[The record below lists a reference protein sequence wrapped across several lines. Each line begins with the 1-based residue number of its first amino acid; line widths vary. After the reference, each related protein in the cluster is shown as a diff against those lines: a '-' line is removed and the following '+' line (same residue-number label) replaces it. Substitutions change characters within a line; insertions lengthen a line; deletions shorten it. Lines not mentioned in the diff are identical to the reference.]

1 MARRVFEKECAPC
14 EIAARQKMTGDER
27 PPSPGWQFVR
37 AKKWLV
43 LAVSLAMIVPCL
55 WHRRIEAG
63 DLGSHVYN
71 AWLAQLVEKGQAPG
85 LYLVHQWNN
94 VLFDWMLSRTANV
107 VGFAAA
113 EKIVVSLCVLIFFWG
128 VFAFVAAASGRPPWF
143 LTPCIAM
150 LAYGYSLNMGF
161 LNYYLSIGLACL
173 SLALLWRGRGLER
186 FLGVALLPVV
196 LLAHPLGFLWLLA
209 TAMYVI
215 LWIKLP
221 NRWKLAVPAAAVAM
235 LFYVH
240 WYLAHR
246 VQFPVDWSDTPLYLL
261 NGADQLALYGQRYV
275 WLARAAVLFG
285 IVSFVFQ
292 ARASRADK
300 ASRNLLILPVQLYFV
315 AISAI
320 ALLPEDLRPS
330 LYGGWIGL
338 LVFRLTTI
346 VAILGFC
353 VLACLPPKK
362 WQLAGFMA
370 VAMVFFAFLY
380 QDTKALNRMESNA
393 EKLLSGLPYGTRIIP
408 TIGAPDD
415 SRVQFI
421 GHLVDRACIGRCF
434 TYSNYEPS
442 SGQFR
447 VRAGKGSPIAT
458 DSTDD
463 SSDMEG
469 GSYEVQDIDLPLVQ
483 IYQCDEADPTR
494 LCLHNLAQGET
505 TGQMGLHP
513 PVLPKSDSPQKPD
526 NSSK

>member
-1 MARRVFEKECAPC
+1 
-14 EIAARQKMTGDER
+14 MTGSPRE
-27 PPSPGWQFVR
+27 PSPGWQFVR
-37 AKKWLV
+37 GKKWAI
-43 LAVSLAMIVPCL
+43 LAVSIAVIVPCL

-71 AWLAQLVEKGQAPG
+71 AWLAQLIEKGEAPG
-85 LYLVHQWNN
+85 LYIVRQWNN
-94 VLFDWMLSRTANV
+94 VLFDWILFHATSV
-107 VGFAAA
+107 VGFATA
-113 EKIVVSLCVLIFFWG
+113 EKIVVSACVLVFFWG

-150 LAYGYSLNMGF
+150 LAYGYSFNMGF
-161 LNYYLSIGLACL
+161 LNYYLSLGLA
-173 SLALLWRGRGLER
+173 SFSFALLWRGRGVGRLIG
-186 FLGVALLPVV
+186 LGSVPFV
-196 LLAHPLGFLWLLA
+196 LLAHPLGFLWLA
-209 TAMYVI
+209 GTALYVF
-215 LWIKLP
+215 LWTKLP
-221 NRWKLAVPAAAVAM
+221 KWWNLAVFPFTVAA
-235 LFYVH
+235 LFVVR

-246 VQFPVDWSDTPLYLL
+246 VQFPVDWSDTPFYLL

-275 WLARAAVLFG
+275 WLAWTAVLFG

-292 ARASRADK
+292 TRASREDK
-300 ASRNLLILPVQLYFV
+300 AALKLLILPLQLYCV
-315 AISAI
+315 AVCVT

-346 VAILGFC
+346 SAIFGLC
-353 VLACLPPKK
+353 VLACLRPKK
-362 WQLAGFMA
+362 WQFAGFLA
-370 VAMVFFAFLY
+370 VAIVFFVFLY
-380 QDTKALNRMESNA
+380 QNTKTLNRMESNA
-393 EKLLSGLPYGTRIIP
+393 EKLFSSLPYGTRVIP

-447 VRAGKGSPIAT
+447 VRARKGSPVAT
-458 DSTDD
+458 DSADD

-469 GSYEVQDIDLPLVQ
+469 GSYKVQGTDLPLVQ

-494 LCLHNLAQGET
+494 LCLHNLAAGET
-505 TGQMGLHP
+505 TGQVGLHP
-513 PVLPKSDSPQKPD
+513 PAPPKSDNLPK
-526 NSSK
+526 